1 LRPAY
6 PGKTTQE
13 ECKMLMRFQI
23 YTVAMPILAA
33 VAFAQDTP
41 PVQPKQPAENAA
53 PSKAGSDRSSQE
65 VKTQTYSGIL
75 MDASCAGAGSA
86 AATTSTSST
95 GTSADSTASTSS
107 ADRSAGS
114 GSNPSCGV
122 ATSTTQFA
130 LKTKD
135 GNTVRFD
142 DVGNARVQEAMKTHK
157 KWSDSA
163 SASKPIHVKAN
174 GVLNGDKLTVLSID

>member
-1 LRPAY
+1 M
-6 PGKTTQE
+6 T
-13 ECKMLMRFQI
+13 MRLPI
-23 YTVAMPILAA
+23 YTVAVPILAA

-41 PVQPKQPAENAA
+41 PAQPKPPAESAA
-53 PSKAGSDRSSQE
+53 PSKAGSDRPQE

-75 MDASCAGAGSA
+75 MDASCAGSGSA

-95 GTSADSTASTSS
+95 GSKGSSADSTASTSS

-114 GSNPSCGV
+114 GGNPSCAV

-174 GVLNGDKLTVLSID
+174 GVLNGDKLTVVAID

>member
-1 LRPAY
+1 
-6 PGKTTQE
+6 
-13 ECKMLMRFQI
+13 MHMRLPI
-23 YTVAMPILAA
+23 YTVAVPILAA

-41 PVQPKQPAENAA
+41 PAQPKQPAESAA
-53 PSKAGSDRSSQE
+53 PSKAGSDRPQE

-75 MDASCAGAGSA
+75 MDASCAGSGSA
-86 AATTSTSST
+86 AAPASTSST
-95 GTSADSTASTSS
+95 GSTAGSTDSTAATPS
-107 ADRSAGS
+107 ADRTAGS

-122 ATSTTQFA
+122 TASTTQFA

-142 DVGNARVQEAMKTHK
+142 DVGNARVQEAMKTRK

-163 SASKPIHVKAN
+163 SANKAIHVKAN

>member
-1 LRPAY
+1 MP
-6 PGKTTQE
+6 
-13 ECKMLMRFQI
+13 MRLPI

-41 PVQPKQPAENAA
+41 PVQPKQPAESAA
-53 PSKAGSDRSSQE
+53 PSKAGSDRPQE
-65 VKTQTYSGIL
+65 VKTQTYSGTLI
-75 MDASCAGAGSA
+75 DASCAGSGSA
-86 AATTSTSST
+86 ATTTSTSST
-95 GTSADSTASTSS
+95 GSTGSSTDSTAATSS

-114 GSNPSCGV
+114 GSNPSCAV

-163 SASKPIHVKAN
+163 SASKAIHVKAN

>member
-1 LRPAY
+1 MP
-6 PGKTTQE
+6 
-13 ECKMLMRFQI
+13 MRFPI

-41 PVQPKQPAENAA
+41 PAQPKQPAESAA
-53 PSKAGSDRSSQE
+53 HSKAMSDRPQE
-65 VKTQTYSGIL
+65 VKTQTYSGTLI
-75 MDASCAGAGSA
+75 DASCAGSGS
-86 AATTSTSST
+86 AATTSAAPA
-95 GTSADSTASTSS
+95 GG
-107 ADRSAGS
+107 SAGA
-114 GSNPSCGV
+114 GNNSNCAV

-157 KWSDSA
+157 KWSESA
-163 SASKPIHVKAN
+163 STSKPIHVKAN
-174 GVLNGDKLTVLSID
+174 GVLNGDKLTVLSVD

>member
-1 LRPAY
+1 MP
-6 PGKTTQE
+6 
-13 ECKMLMRFQI
+13 MRLLI

-41 PVQPKQPAENAA
+41 PAQPKQPAESAA
-53 PSKAGSDRSSQE
+53 PSKAGSDRPQE
-65 VKTQTYSGIL
+65 VKTQTYSGTLI
-75 MDASCAGAGSA
+75 DASCAGSGSA
-86 AATTSTSST
+86 ATTASTSST
-95 GTSADSTASTSS
+95 VRGSSTDSTAATSS

-114 GSNPSCGV
+114 GSSPSCAV

-157 KWSDSA
+157 KWSESA
-163 SASKPIHVKAN
+163 SASKAIHVKAN
-174 GVLNGDKLTVLSID
+174 GVLNGDKLTVLSIN

>member
-1 LRPAY
+1 
-6 PGKTTQE
+6 
-13 ECKMLMRFQI
+13 MLMRLQI

-41 PVQPKQPAENAA
+41 PAQPKQPAESAAA
-53 PSKAGSDRSSQE
+53 PSKAGSDRPPE

-75 MDASCAGAGSA
+75 MDASCVGSGSA
-86 AATTSTSST
+86 ATTTSTSST
-95 GTSADSTASTSS
+95 GSTASSADSTAATSS

-114 GSNPSCGV
+114 GSNPNCAV
-122 ATSTTQFA
+122 AASTTQFA

-163 SASKPIHVKAN
+163 ATASKPIHVKAN